1 MPPTTT
7 GLMNLASTSSVLLPF
22 LTRGIVWFLGIHHL
36 RELPRSLFAIK
47 NCSLESNR
55 MIMMHVFEHRLLLWK
70 KNSQVPNRGEL
81 LLLPALGPSALSSIL
96 GSSRDA
102 LRRAV
107 IHRGRFTPA
116 LQRPPR
122 PSVHGECSLRLLC
135 EFFRGLRVQNVPVPT
150 RPPLHWPPLMTVHRE
165 KLGLQVLLRRV
176 KERGRRFRL
185 LADLQRHNLHHV
197 CDRCS
202 RLLDR
207 IRQTTSLKR
216 PSYSYNDREFMQ
228 GDGWLLSRHWIR
240 SSLIYTVGWYSTHAE
255 HKRSRKLS

>member
-1 MPPTTT
+1 M
-7 GLMNLASTSSVLLPF
+7 
-22 LTRGIVWFLGIHHL
+22 
-36 RELPRSLFAIK
+36 
-47 NCSLESNR
+47 
-55 MIMMHVFEHRLLLWK
+55 
-70 KNSQVPNRGEL
+70 
-81 LLLPALGPSALSSIL
+81 SSIL

-240 SSLIYTVGWYSTHAE
+240 SSLIYTVG
-255 HKRSRKLS
+255 